1 MSLSRV
7 EKYAELRK
15 RIDNMVSTFDDP
27 ITDNKIPDVQMDEPK
42 VKEEAM
48 TKEEVQEAHIK
59 KNTLSISID
68 ELIKQ
73 HEEYTQTISKS
84 EIENQM
90 KTQKK
95 EHNFTR
101 LLFIILLI
109 VVIIVAVFVGLL
121 LGGSN
126 EMSFSIAI
134 DGPAAAGK
142 STVAK
147 QVAKILNCVYID
159 TGAMYRAITWY
170 ALSKGVDPKDEE
182 KVTALLPE
190 IDLSLHL
197 DGKVVVNDQ
206 DITKEIRTTEVAD
219 NVSYIA
225 SYKKIRL
232 HLVELQR
239 KMSKNVSVVMDGRDI
254 GSYVLPY
261 ADVKIFQVASVETR
275 AVRRYKENLEK
286 GINCSIEEIE
296 ENLRK
301 RDYIDSHR
309 EFAPLKKAEDSFVLD
324 TSNMTIDEAV
334 NAIIKIVKNKLGEV
348 K

>member
-1 MSLSRV
+1 
-7 EKYAELRK
+7 
-15 RIDNMVSTFDDP
+15 
-27 ITDNKIPDVQMDEPK
+27 
-42 VKEEAM
+42 
-48 TKEEVQEAHIK
+48 
-59 KNTLSISID
+59 
-68 ELIKQ
+68 
-73 HEEYTQTISKS
+73 
-84 EIENQM
+84 
-90 KTQKK
+90 
-95 EHNFTR
+95 
-101 LLFIILLI
+101 
-109 VVIIVAVFVGLL
+109 
-121 LGGSN
+121 
-126 EMSFSIAI
+126 MSFSIAI

-232 HLVELQR
+232 HLIELQR

-254 GSYVLPY
+254 GSYVLPH